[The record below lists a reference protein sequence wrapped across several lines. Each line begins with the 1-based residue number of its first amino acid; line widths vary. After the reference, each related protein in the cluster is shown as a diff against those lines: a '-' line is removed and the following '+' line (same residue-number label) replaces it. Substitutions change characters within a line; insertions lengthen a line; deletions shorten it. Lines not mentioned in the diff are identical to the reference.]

1 MGTRKIKQENL
12 RHHSLKP
19 EMEESV
25 VIQESH
31 TIETMGE
38 LQQDQTSM
46 EKLRSKPKDNKTY
59 SVKVQ
64 TSNKLESAE
73 SLDSKSL
80 QHEKIE
86 PMMLKPDNLAT
97 SVGIQKSHEIEETE
111 KLPQDHHKKQ
121 KIRRKQSDNR
131 QQSVEVQS
139 RDKLERSSSIEIE

>member
-1 MGTRKIKQENL
+1 MGTRKIKQENVKY
-12 RHHSLKP
+12 HSLKP

-25 VIQESH
+25 GIQESH
-31 TIETMGE
+31 KIETIGE
-38 LQQDQTSM
+38 LQQEQTSM
-46 EKLRSKPKDNKTY
+46 EKLRSKPTDNKKY

-97 SVGIQKSHEIEETE
+97 SVDIQQIHEIEETE
-111 KLPQDHHKKQ
+111 KLPQDHHEKQ
-121 KIRRKQSDNR
+121 KNKKETVR
-131 QQSVEVQS
+131 Q
-139 RDKLERSSSIEIE
+139 